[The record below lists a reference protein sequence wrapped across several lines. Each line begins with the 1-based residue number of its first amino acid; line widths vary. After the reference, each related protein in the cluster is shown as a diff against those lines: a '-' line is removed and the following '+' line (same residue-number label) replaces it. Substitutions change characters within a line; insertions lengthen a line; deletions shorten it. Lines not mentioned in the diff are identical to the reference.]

1 MKKLC
6 VLILIHLIVFNT
18 TCFGAVSDDVY
29 VRKDVFDA
37 KMEAF
42 MSEMRNGFEKL
53 NAKIDAQSQL
63 MDERFRGVDEK
74 FRGLEARM
82 ESEYRS
88 LDARINDLKN
98 DIYLGLVVLGLIF
111 GLPTIQKVYRGVVE
125 SKPSIT
131 LEDVRRLIQENNTEL
146 QKTQRV

>member
-63 MDERFRGVDEK
+63 MDEK